1 MARQILGER
10 RGESSFFVQMGGDEG
25 RLEKLKKRLE
35 KVSRNGNRRV
45 FLVRGLTRAAELWY
59 NMGTY
64 CGRGLGLRVSRG
76 SVSQNVEGRSEKR
89 SWRHTEWL
97 RS

>member
-10 RGESSFFVQMGGDEG
+10 RGESSFFVQMGGDEV

-45 FLVRGLTRAAELWY
+45 F
-59 NMGTY
+59 
-64 CGRGLGLRVSRG
+64 
-76 SVSQNVEGRSEKR
+76 
-89 SWRHTEWL
+89 
-97 RS
+97 